1 VGRLRSQDSAET
13 YLSLGLPLCYNNRYA
28 LLDFGCRV
36 PRLLKIDNVM
46 FFVADLEKAAR
57 FYEETLGLK
66 GAWTDRERE
75 MVGFTF
81 AQSNSEIVI
90 HRDPTIPNPDFSFL
104 VEDVEAFC
112 DAYRSSG
119 HAILVE
125 PFDVRCGKFAVLAD
139 PDGNRISIVDLTRFG
154 GKPVYDQ

>member
-1 VGRLRSQDSAET
+1 MSFGR
-13 YLSLGLPLCYNNRYA
+13 
-28 LLDFGCRV
+28 RV
-36 PRLLKIDNVM
+36 PSLLKIDNVM
-46 FFVADLEKAAR
+46 YFVADLETAAR

-66 GAWTDRERE
+66 RAWTDRERE
-75 MVGFTF
+75 MIGFTF
-81 AQSNSEIVI
+81 TQGDSEVVI

-119 HAILVE
+119 HAILAE

-139 PDGNRISIVDLTRFG
+139 LDGNRISIVDLTRFG
-154 GKPVYDQ
+154 GRPVYDQ